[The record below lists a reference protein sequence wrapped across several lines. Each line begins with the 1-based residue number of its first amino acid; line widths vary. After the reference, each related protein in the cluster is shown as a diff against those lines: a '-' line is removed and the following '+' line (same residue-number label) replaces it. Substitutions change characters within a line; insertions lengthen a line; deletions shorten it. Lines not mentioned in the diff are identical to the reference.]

1 MDPVSLST
9 SIAGFLSLA
18 IQLSKILANYSN
30 TVNSA
35 PQEVSGLTIKVEAL
49 SHASHTHVH
58 AVAVSQSFGRSQYF
72 PLSSYIR
79 FRPSSNLE
87 YNRRSVECLASVIET
102 HSWKMVHHSLKVEC

>member
-72 PLSSYIR
+72 PLSCYIR

-87 YNRRSVECLASVIET
+87 YGGGHDKSTGGTRVGQLLVAMTGGRQG
-102 HSWKMVHHSLKVEC
+102 